1 MNKSQIP
8 LYFTK
13 DTKTSSQNG
22 EQKMKETT
30 KEEKSQKAEI
40 IYYAHV

>member
-8 LYFTK
+8 LYRAE
-13 DTKTSSQNG
+13 DTKTSRQTVS
-22 EQKMKETT
+22 KMKEAA